1 MENLPIH
8 EPKSQWSRY
17 IMDDI
22 DRAIKISVSF
32 ASTNTIRLIMIEMGF
47 AGTRDARFSIK
58 KETFF

>member
-17 IMDDI
+17 VMDDI

-32 ASTNTIRLIMIEMGF
+32 ASNERDPSNNDRNGGRWNERL
-47 AGTRDARFSIK
+47 A
-58 KETFF
+58 FF